1 MEYFH
6 QAECSHFIWITLND
20 RLSSQFWDKNSYKR
34 LGPNKRQGPF
44 KRTTRRLFEH
54 KEKDTDLEE
63 D

>member
-6 QAECSHFIWITLND
+6 QVECGHFIWITLND
-20 RLSSQFWDKNSYKR
+20 RLSSQFWGKKNTYKR
-34 LGPNKRQGPF
+34 LGPF

>member
-1 MEYFH
+1 MQSFYINYLKWPIKLPVLEK
-6 QAECSHFIWITLND
+6 
-20 RLSSQFWDKNSYKR
+20 KNTYKR
-34 LGPNKRQGPF
+34 LGPF